1 MSRYYQKAVLIISF
15 AFICFQ
21 LRVKAQDG
29 CYHCNQDSLTREL
42 QSAKTDEEKIRILE
56 LVIDLR
62 LLHINIGTIR
72 VEENVLVDEICS
84 DHIRQ
89 LADINNRQKVKD
101 IDAYLKIQEA
111 YDFFRMKDYLK
122 GQNAI
127 SQSITLFDRSHKK
140 IPRLLF
146 YARLS
151 YNAQGNQEDRILFF
165 QDKLKYYLANGP
177 VENVASCYH
186 AIGGYYLY
194 KADYNLAISNYLKAA
209 VIFRD
214 FDDQIYLNEL
224 GVIADAYTSWGNFD
238 KAREYFGTAIPL
250 SKIKNDSFFL
260 TYQYFGLSEMNRNLG
275 RYEDALN
282 ITDTM
287 LLYSRNFPDY
297 SADAYLEKAFAYI
310 GLKNLP
316 EAMGNLAIAKR
327 IGDSVNTKIF
337 SAHGAFELDYG
348 FAQYYAAIQNSKKA
362 GEYLQKAFE
371 KAVLVKSNSLQ
382 LKYLR
387 ELSLF
392 YGNQNDA
399 KMTFLY
405 TKKYFE
411 LVDEQDKQQSSF
423 KIAQYEN
430 EEREVEQKN
439 RIYILNNQAAFQSAV
454 IKKNNSILW
463 GSFIAILLITTSLF
477 FVYRQYLMNKKTLL
491 SLRNTQRQLITAE
504 KMASLGELTAGI
516 AHEIQNPLNFVN
528 NFSDVN
534 RELLQEMKDELDKGN
549 LNEAKSLSND
559 VIDNENKINQHGKRA
574 DAIVKGMLLH
584 SRSSTGTKEPTDL
597 NALADEYLKLAYLGL
612 RAKEKD
618 FNATMNTELDPA
630 TGIINIIPQ
639 DMGRVLLNLY
649 NNAFYAV
656 EEKKRQKPEGYE
668 PAVSVSTKRM
678 GNKVEIRV
686 KDNGNGIPQKVQD
699 KIFQPFFTTKPSGQG
714 TGLGLSL
721 SYDIVKT
728 HGGEIKVETKEGEF
742 TAFTI
747 SLPV

>member
-327 IGDSVNTKIF
+327 IGDSVDAKIF

-439 RIYILNNQAAFQSAV
+439 RIYILNNQAAVQSAV